1 MESSR
6 KDEEANMKNIIPG
19 FGLVVVMAA
28 LAPAAYAGQPWRD
41 HGGHDYPLR
50 MEHGRIV
57 HVEPVAHRPVVIV
70 PARHHRPEAVGYR
83 VYSEPRRDVAGAVIV
98 GGLIGGVI
106 GHQLGGGHGQ
116 EAATVAGALIGAA
129 LARDAADH
137 ATITRYDTVYEEH
150 RRIEPRRQVVEHFDG
165 YRVSYRSRG
174 YR

>member
-41 HGGHDYPLR
+41 HGGHDHPPR
-50 MEHGRIV
+50 MEHGRVV
-57 HVEPVAHRPVVIV
+57 HVEPVVHRTVVIA
-70 PARHHRPEAVGYR
+70 PARECRPEAVGYR
-83 VYSEPRRDVAGAVIV
+83 VYSAPRRDVAGAVV
-98 GGLIGGVI
+98 AGGLIGGVI
-106 GHQLGGGHGQ
+106 GHQLGGGHGKDV
-116 EAATVAGALIGAA
+116 ATMAGALIGAA

-137 ATITRYDTVYEEH
+137 AAVTRYDTVYEEH
-150 RRIEPRRQVVEHFDG
+150 CRIEPRRHVVEHVDG
-165 YRVSYRSRG
+165 YRVSYRAHG